1 MNNYKFILLQIND
14 ALFPIGGY
22 SHSYGLETYIQK
34 DLICNK
40 EDAKKYITQNLLY
53 NLCYNDF
60 LTIKLV
66 YEYIQDNQT
75 EETDITFQQIS
86 ALHELMTACKT
97 PFEVRDAS
105 FKLGSRFVKTVSNMD
120 LSWNF
125 PYFQS
130 YAQEKKK
137 HYALAYA
144 LFCASLSIPYEE
156 ALSSF
161 MYAQVSMAVTN
172 CVKSIP
178 LSQSDGQ
185 AILYETHTCFYDVLE
200 KMKTLAIED
209 YALSTPGF
217 DIRCMQHE
225 GLYSRIYMS

>member
-34 DLICNK
+34 NLVCNK

-60 LTIKLV
+60 LTIKLI
-66 YEYIQDNQT
+66 YEYVQDSKIDKIN
-75 EETDITFQQIS
+75 
-86 ALHELMTACKT
+86 ALHELMTASKT
-97 PFEVRDAS
+97 PYEVRDAS
-105 FKLGSRFVKTVSNMD
+105 FKLGSRFVKTISNMD
-120 LSWNF
+120 LPWEF
-125 PYFQS
+125 DYFND
-130 YAQEKKK
+130 YAQKKKK

-185 AILYETHTCFYDVLE
+185 AILYETHTCFYDVPE
-200 KMKTLAIED
+200 KLQSLTIED